1 MLINIVFL
9 ITTLLF
15 LLFFYLGTGRDKR
28 VLFISIFWLIL
39 ISLISLTGFFQN
51 TNTIPPRFL
60 IVLIGNIA
68 FIAFLYT
75 RLKTVALDYRNA
87 MLVHALRIPVEIAL
101 YFLFSRKQ
109 VPEMMTFNGLNFD
122 IIIGISALVFFILSQ
137 LFKVN
142 LGKKTLLIWN
152 IIGLLFLMNIVV
164 IAILSSP
171 LPIQLLSFEQ
181 PNIGVLSFPYILLP
195 SFIVPIVILTHII
208 SIKQLMKR

>member
-1 MLINIVFL
+1 MGINIGFI

-15 LLFFYLGTGRDKR
+15 LLLFFLGTGRNKR
-28 VLFISIFWLIL
+28 VLLISILWLIL
-39 ISLISLTGFFQN
+39 ISSISLTGFFQN

-68 FIAFLYT
+68 IIAFLYT
-75 RLKTVALDYRNA
+75 RLKTVTLDYRYA
-87 MLVHALRIPVEIAL
+87 MLVHALRIPVEITL
-101 YFLFSRKQ
+101 YFLFLRKQ
-109 VPEMMTFNGLNFD
+109 VPEIMTFNGLNFD
-122 IIIGISALVFFILSQ
+122 FIIGISALIFFILSQ

-164 IAILSSP
+164 IAILSAP
-171 LPIQLLSFEQ
+171 LPIQQLSFEQ
-181 PNIGVLSFPYILLP
+181 PNIAVLSFPYILLP

-208 SIKQLMKR
+208 SIKQLATR